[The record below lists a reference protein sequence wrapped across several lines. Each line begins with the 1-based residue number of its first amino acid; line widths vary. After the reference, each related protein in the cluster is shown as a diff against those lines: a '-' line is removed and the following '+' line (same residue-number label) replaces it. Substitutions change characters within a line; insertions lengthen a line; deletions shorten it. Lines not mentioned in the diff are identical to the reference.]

1 MNNVLEISSIS
12 LGIEHVCSLSLEAAA
27 LCSLIIFKGP
37 SSILISPQ
45 DEYCQLGSAHLYFSN
60 PGWSHKASPD

>member
-12 LGIEHVCSLSLEAAA
+12 LGIEHVCSPSLEAAA

-45 DEYCQLGSAHLYFSN
+45 VE
-60 PGWSHKASPD
+60 